1 MVILIGG
8 VSCTGKTV
16 MAQKLLEKYKIPY
29 LSIDHVK
36 MGLIRGNKYC
46 DFSATDSD
54 DELTNKLWPL
64 VKGIIMTNIEN
75 GQHIIIEGCY
85 LPPEHIGDFEPEYL
99 EQIIALYIGFSKNYL
114 EKHFISGIIEHRS
127 EIEQKD
133 CDDYMNRDNFIKL
146 HTQLKE
152 LCGKNNAKFFEIND
166 DYIGEMNNVYKWID
180 KQIKQNGVIIN
191 NI

>member
-16 MAQKLLEKYKIPY
+16 MAQRLLEKYKIPY

-54 DELTNKLWPL
+54 DELTGKLWPI

-75 GQHIIIEGCY
+75 EQHIIIEGCY
-85 LPPEHIGDFEPEYL
+85 IPPEHINDFGPEYL
-99 EQIIALYIGFSKNYL
+99 DQIIALYIGFSKNYL
-114 EKHFISGIIEHRS
+114 EKYFTSGIIEHLS

-133 CDDYMNRDNFIKL
+133 CEDYINLDNFIKL

-152 LCGKNNAKFFEIND
+152 LCNKNNATFFEIND
-166 DYIGEMNNVYKWID
+166 DYIGEMKIAYKWID
-180 KQIKQNGVIIN
+180 EQVKRRMIV
-191 NI
+191 

>member
-8 VSCTGKTV
+8 VSCTGKTI
-16 MAQKLLEKYKIPY
+16 MAQRLLEKYMIPY

-46 DFSATDSD
+46 DFSATDND
-54 DELTNKLWPL
+54 DELTTKLWPI

-75 GQHIIIEGCY
+75 RQHIIIEGCY
-85 LPPEHIGDFEPEYL
+85 LPPEHIRDFEPQYL

-114 EKHFISGIIEHRS
+114 EKYFITGIVEHRN
-127 EIEQKD
+127 EIELKEYNGH
-133 CDDYMNRDNFIKL
+133 DDYINLDNFINL

-152 LCGKNNAKFFEIND
+152 RCRKYNAKFFEINE
-166 DYIGEMNNVYKWID
+166 DYEAEMNNVYKWID
-180 KQIKQNGVIIN
+180 EQRNKCL
-191 NI
+191 

>member
-36 MGLIRGNKYC
+36 MGLIRGSKYC

-54 DELTNKLWPL
+54 DELTTKLWPI

-75 GQHIIIEGCY
+75 EQHIIIEGCY
-85 LPPEHIGDFEPEYL
+85 IPPDKIGDFETEYL
-99 EQIIALYIGFSKNYL
+99 EQIITLYIGFSKDYI
-114 EKHFISGIIEHRS
+114 EKHFVSGIIEHRS
-127 EIEQKD
+127 EIEQKGL
-133 CDDYMNRDNFIKL
+133 DDYMNRDNFIKL

-152 LCGKNNAKFFEIND
+152 LCKINNAKFFEIND
-166 DYIGEMNNVYKWID
+166 EYEGEISNVYKWID
-180 KQIKQNGVIIN
+180 EQVQAQKVSRN
-191 NI
+191 